1 MTKKMLEKQEEDPQ
15 QILIKVPEVGIDEVG
30 RGAVFGPVFSA
41 VVILTEKNRYILKK
55 LGVEDSKKLTP
66 KKRKLLLPKILL
78 LSSDYGI
85 GQSSAREIDK
95 IGIRCATELSMIRA
109 LKKLKEKPSE
119 IIIDGPLPLRQ
130 WNGIQKNIISGD
142 SKFISIASA
151 SIVAKVSRDNLME
164 RLEKIYSGYLIF
176 KNKGYGTREHLS
188 IIKENGITNL
198 HRKSF
203 LKNQILSSSDQSKKS
218 LTNCC

>member
-1 MTKKMLEKQEEDPQ
+1 LNK
-15 QILIKVPEVGIDEVG
+15 LIEVGIDEVG

-41 VVILTEKNRYILKK
+41 VVVLTRKNKQMLKK
-55 LGVEDSKKLTP
+55 FGVMDSKKLTP

-95 IGIRCATELSMIRA
+95 LGIRVATELSMIRA

-119 IIIDGPLPLRQ
+119 IIIDGPLLLRP
-130 WNGIQKNIISGD
+130 WNGIQKNIVSGD
-142 SKFISIASA
+142 SKFTAIASA

-164 RLEKIYSGYLIF
+164 RLEKKYSGYFLF
-176 KNKGYGTREHLS
+176 QNKGYGTNQHLS
-188 IIKENGITNL
+188 IIQENGITNL

-203 LKNQILSSSDQSKKS
+203 LKKS
-218 LTNCC
+218 NLI

>member
-1 MTKKMLEKQEEDPQ
+1 MN
-15 QILIKVPEVGIDEVG
+15 KVLEVGLDEVG
-30 RGAVFGPVFSA
+30 KGAVFGPVFSA
-41 VVILTEKNRYILKK
+41 VVVLTEKNKRMLKK
-55 LGVEDSKKLTP
+55 FGVMDSKKITP

-95 IGIRCATELSMIRA
+95 LGIRVATELSMIRA

-119 IIIDGPLPLRQ
+119 IIIDGPLLLRP
-130 WNGIQKNIISGD
+130 WKGIQKNIVSGD
-142 SKFISIASA
+142 SKFTSIASA
-151 SIVAKVSRDNLME
+151 SILAKVSRDNLME
-164 RLEKIYSGYLIF
+164 RLEKKYSGYFLF
-176 KNKGYGTREHLS
+176 KNKGYGTKEHFSL
-188 IIKENGITNL
+188 IKENGITNL

-203 LKNQILSSSDQSKKS
+203 LKNQILFDSHQSKKS

>member
-1 MTKKMLEKQEEDPQ
+1 MREKQEEDPQ
-15 QILIKVPEVGIDEVG
+15 QIVNKVSEVGLDEVG

-41 VVILTEKNRYILKK
+41 VVVLTERNNFILKQI
-55 LGVEDSKKLTP
+55 GVTDSKKLTP
-66 KKRKLLLPKILL
+66 KKRKFLLPKILL

-85 GQSSAREIDK
+85 GQSSASEIDK
-95 IGIRCATELSMIRA
+95 LGIRVATELSMIRA
-109 LKKLKEKPSE
+109 LKKLKKKPSE
-119 IIIDGPLPLRQ
+119 IIIDGPLLLRP

-142 SKFISIASA
+142 SKFTAIASA

-164 RLEKIYSGYLIF
+164 RLDKKYSGYLLF

-188 IIKENGITNL
+188 IIKKNGITNL

-203 LKNQILSSSDQSKKS
+203 LKKS
-218 LTNCC
+218 NLV

>member
-1 MTKKMLEKQEEDPQ
+1 MNKQ
-15 QILIKVPEVGIDEVG
+15 VSEVGIDEVG

-41 VVILTEKNRYILKK
+41 VVVLNEKNKYLLRQF
-55 LGVEDSKKLTP
+55 GVVDSKKLTP

-95 IGIRCATELSMIRA
+95 LGIRVATELSMMRA
-109 LKKLKEKPSE
+109 LKKLKEKPSK
-119 IIIDGPLPLRQ
+119 IIVDGPLLLRP
-130 WNGIQKNIISGD
+130 WTGTQKNIVSGD

-164 RLEKIYSGYLIF
+164 RLEKKYPGFLIF
-176 KNKGYGTREHLS
+176 KNKGYGTNEHLS
-188 IIKENGITNL
+188 IIKDIGVTNL

-203 LKNQILSSSDQSKKS
+203 LKKS
-218 LTNCC
+218 NLI

>member
-1 MTKKMLEKQEEDPQ
+1 MQEKKEEDLQ
-15 QILIKVPEVGIDEVG
+15 RILNKISEVGLDEVG
-30 RGAVFGPVFSA
+30 KGAVFGPVFSA
-41 VVILTEKNRYILKK
+41 VVVLSEKNKNTLKQF
-55 LGVEDSKKLTP
+55 GVMDSKKLTP

-95 IGIRCATELSMIRA
+95 LGIRVATELSMIRA
-109 LKKLKEKPSE
+109 LKKLKKKPTE
-119 IIIDGPLPLRQ
+119 LIIDGPLLLRP
-130 WNGIQKNIISGD
+130 WNGVQNNIVSGD

-164 RLEKIYSGYLIF
+164 RLDKKYSGYLVF
-176 KNKGYGTREHLS
+176 KNKGYGTLEHLS
-188 IIKENGITNL
+188 IIKKNGITNL

-203 LKNQILSSSDQSKKS
+203 LKKS
-218 LTNCC
+218 NLI

>member
-1 MTKKMLEKQEEDPQ
+1 MQEKKEEDLQ
-15 QILIKVPEVGIDEVG
+15 QILNKVYEVGIDEVG

-41 VVILTEKNRYILKK
+41 VVVLTEKNKFILKK
-55 LGVEDSKKLTP
+55 FGVTDSKKLTP
-66 KKRKLLLPKILL
+66 QKRQFLVPKILS

-95 IGIRCATELSMIRA
+95 LGIRSATELSMMRA

-119 IIIDGPLPLRQ
+119 LIIDGPLLLRP
-130 WNGIQKNIISGD
+130 WKGIQKNIVSGD
-142 SKFISIASA
+142 SKFTSIASA
-151 SIVAKVSRDNLME
+151 SIIAKVSRDNLME
-164 RLEKIYSGYLIF
+164 RLEKEYSGYLIF

-188 IIKENGITNL
+188 LIKENGITNL

-203 LKNQILSSSDQSKKS
+203 LKN
-218 LTNCC
+218 

>member
-1 MTKKMLEKQEEDPQ
+1 MLSGT
-15 QILIKVPEVGIDEVG
+15 ITLIFKYKVSEIGIDEVG

-41 VVILTEKNRYILKK
+41 VVVLTEENKFILKQF
-55 LGVEDSKKLTP
+55 GVTDSKKLTP

-95 IGIRCATELSMIRA
+95 LGIRVAPELSMIRA
-109 LKKLKEKPSE
+109 LKKLKKNPSE
-119 IIIDGPLPLRQ
+119 LIVDGPLSLRP
-130 WNGIQKNIISGD
+130 WNGAQKNIVSGD

-151 SIVAKVSRDNLME
+151 SIVAKVYRDNLMA
-164 RLEKIYSGYLIF
+164 RLEKKYSGYLIF
-176 KNKGYGTREHLS
+176 KNKGYGTKEHLS
-188 IIKENGITNL
+188 LIKKNGITKL

-203 LKNQILSSSDQSKKS
+203 LKKS
-218 LTNCC
+218 NLF